1 MENTKKTQ
9 VSKQIWKEMLMD
21 QNERIEGMSN
31 GCIHV
36 FEKDGK
42 AGINWSSV
50 GTQTTEDA
58 EKFASALLKAVGII
72 ENFNSL
78 VEVVKPEVKPVEKAE
93 KKEAKGVSEKE
104 EKVLRSIISGSN
116 FNADKIDITKSWE
129 ENLKY
134 LEDGVCFNAFADV
147 QDYGC
152 GMTKGQTRGV
162 FGSLSKK
169 NLIGLMED
177 EGGWGQPPVTWIVIN
192 EDNFNN
198 IKKVLG

>member
-21 QNERIEGMSN
+21 QNERIEAMSN

-58 EKFASALLKAVGII
+58 EKFASTLLKAVGII

-78 VEVVKPEVKPVEKAE
+78 IEVVKPEVKLVEKVE

-104 EKVLRSIISGSN
+104 EKVLRAIIAESN
-116 FNADKIDITKSWE
+116 FNCNTIDLTKSWDE
-129 ENLKY
+129 QV
-134 LEDGVCFNAFADV
+134 LESGYYEAFADTR
-147 QDYGC
+147 DYGC
-152 GMTKGQTRGV
+152 GLSKGAARGV

-169 NLIGLMED
+169 GLIELAEG
-177 EGGWGQPPVTWIVIN
+177 EGGDGKPFTWIIIK
-192 EDNFNN
+192 EEEFNK

>member
-21 QNERIEGMSN
+21 QNERIEAMSN

-58 EKFASALLKAVGII
+58 EKFASTLLKAVGII

-78 VEVVKPEVKPVEKAE
+78 VEVVKPEVKLVEKVE

-129 ENLKY
+129 EQS
-134 LEDGVCFNAFADV
+134 LEDPDNFWAFADV
-147 QDYGC
+147 KDYGC

-192 EDNFNN
+192 EENFNN

>member
-9 VSKQIWKEMLMD
+9 VSKQVWREMLLD
-21 QNERIEGMSN
+21 QNERIEEMSN

-42 AGINWSSV
+42 AGINWSSI
-50 GTQTTEDA
+50 GTQTTEEA
-58 EKFASALLKAVGII
+58 EKFAATLLKAVGIV

-78 VEVVKPEVKPVEKAE
+78 IEVEVKAIKPVEKLVE

-104 EKVLRSIISGSN
+104 EKVLREIIKESN
-116 FNADKIDITKSWE
+116 FNLCKIDLTKSWKE
-129 ENLKY
+129 QSFEGDY
-134 LEDGVCFNAFADV
+134 FEAIADV
-147 QDYGC
+147 KDYGC
-152 GMTKGQTRGV
+152 GLSKGAARGV

-169 NLIGLMED
+169 GLIKLYECD
-177 EGGWGQPPVTWIVIN
+177 DSEAKFTWIIID
-192 EDNFNN
+192 EEQFNN

>member
-9 VSKQIWKEMLMD
+9 VSKQIWKEMLMS
-21 QNERIEGMSN
+21 QNERIEEMSN

-42 AGINWSSV
+42 AGINWSSI
-50 GTQTTEDA
+50 GTQTTEEA
-58 EKFASALLKAVGII
+58 EKFAATLLKAVGIV

-78 VEVVKPEVKPVEKAE
+78 IEVEVKATKPVEKPVE

-104 EKVLRSIISGSN
+104 EKVLRAIIAESN
-116 FNADKIDITKSWE
+116 FNMCKVDLSKSWDE
-129 ENLKY
+129 QVFESDY
-134 LEDGVCFNAFADV
+134 FEAFADTK
-147 QDYGC
+147 DYGC
-152 GMTKGQTRGV
+152 GLSKGAARGV

-169 NLIGLMED
+169 GLIELAEG
-177 EGGWGQPPVTWIVIN
+177 EGGDGKPFTWIIIR
-192 EDNFNN
+192 EEEFNK

>member
-21 QNERIEGMSN
+21 QNERIEAMSN

-78 VEVVKPEVKPVEKAE
+78 IEVTKSEVKPVEKIE

-104 EKVLRSIISGSN
+104 EKVLRAIIAESN
-116 FNADKIDITKSWE
+116 FNMCNIDLSKSWDE
-129 ENLKY
+129 QV
-134 LEDGVCFNAFADV
+134 LESGYYEAFADTR
-147 QDYGC
+147 DYGC
-152 GMTKGQTRGV
+152 GLSKGAARGV

-169 NLIGLMED
+169 GLIELAEG
-177 EGGWGQPPVTWIVIN
+177 EGGDGKPFTWIIIK
-192 EDNFNN
+192 EEEFNK

>member
-21 QNERIEGMSN
+21 QNERIEAMSN

-50 GTQTTEDA
+50 GTQTTEEA
-58 EKFASALLKAVGII
+58 EKFASALLKAVGIV

-78 VEVVKPEVKPVEKAE
+78 IEVVKPEVKPVEKVE

-104 EKVLRSIISGSN
+104 EKVLRAIIAESN
-116 FNADKIDITKSWE
+116 FNMCKVDLTKSWDE
-129 ENLKY
+129 QVFESGY
-134 LEDGVCFNAFADV
+134 YEAFADTR
-147 QDYGC
+147 DYGC
-152 GMTKGQTRGV
+152 GLSKGAARGV

-169 NLIGLMED
+169 GLIELAEG
-177 EGGWGQPPVTWIVIN
+177 EGGDGKPFTWIIIK
-192 EDNFNN
+192 EEEFNK

>member
-21 QNERIEGMSN
+21 QNERIEAMSN

-50 GTQTTEDA
+50 GTQTAEDA

-78 VEVVKPEVKPVEKAE
+78 IEVVKPEVKPVEKVE

-104 EKVLRSIISGSN
+104 EKVLRAIIAESN
-116 FNADKIDITKSWE
+116 FNCNTIDLTKSWDE
-129 ENLKY
+129 QV
-134 LEDGVCFNAFADV
+134 LESGYYEAFADTR
-147 QDYGC
+147 DYGC
-152 GMTKGQTRGV
+152 GLSKGAARGV

-169 NLIGLMED
+169 GLIELAEG
-177 EGGWGQPPVTWIVIN
+177 EGGDGKPFTWIIIK
-192 EDNFNN
+192 EEEFNK

>member
-21 QNERIEGMSN
+21 QNERIEAMSN

-78 VEVVKPEVKPVEKAE
+78 VEVVKPEAKLVEKAE

-104 EKVLRSIISGSN
+104 EKVLRAIIAESN
-116 FNADKIDITKSWE
+116 FNCNTIDLTKSWDE
-129 ENLKY
+129 QV
-134 LEDGVCFNAFADV
+134 LESGYYEAFADTK
-147 QDYGC
+147 DYGC
-152 GMTKGQTRGV
+152 GLSKGAARGV

-169 NLIGLMED
+169 GLIDLAEG
-177 EGGWGQPPVTWIVIN
+177 EGGDGKPFTWIIIR
-192 EDNFNN
+192 EEEFNK

>member
-21 QNERIEGMSN
+21 QNERIEEMSN
-31 GCIHV
+31 GCVHV

-50 GTQTTEDA
+50 GTQTTEEA
-58 EKFASALLKAVGII
+58 EKFAVTLLKAVGII

-78 VEVVKPEVKPVEKAE
+78 IEVVKPEVKPVEKVE
-93 KKEAKGVSEKE
+93 KKEVKGVSEKE
-104 EKVLRSIISGSN
+104 EKVLRAIIAESN
-116 FNADKIDITKSWE
+116 FNCNTIDLTKSWDE
-129 ENLKY
+129 QVFESGY
-134 LEDGVCFNAFADV
+134 FEAFADTK
-147 QDYGC
+147 DYGC
-152 GMTKGQTRGV
+152 GLSKGAARGV

-169 NLIGLMED
+169 GLIELAEG
-177 EGGWGQPPVTWIVIN
+177 EGGDGKPFTWIIIK
-192 EDNFNN
+192 EEEFDK

>member
-9 VSKQIWKEMLMD
+9 VSKQIWRELLLD
-21 QNERIEGMSN
+21 QNERIEEMSS

-42 AGINWSSV
+42 AGINWSSI

-58 EKFASALLKAVGII
+58 EKFAATLLKAVGII

-78 VEVVKPEVKPVEKAE
+78 IEVEVKAEKPVEKPME
-93 KKEAKGVSEKE
+93 KKEVKGVSEKE
-104 EKVLRSIISGSN
+104 EKVLRAIIAESN
-116 FNADKIDITKSWE
+116 FNCNTIDLTKSWDE
-129 ENLKY
+129 QVFESGY
-134 LEDGVCFNAFADV
+134 FEAFADTK
-147 QDYGC
+147 DYGC
-152 GMTKGQTRGV
+152 GLSKGAARGV

-169 NLIGLMED
+169 GLIDLAEG
-177 EGGWGQPPVTWIVIN
+177 EGGDGKPFTWIIIR
-192 EDNFNN
+192 EEEFNK

>member
-9 VSKQIWKEMLMD
+9 VSKQVWKEMLMD

-42 AGINWSSV
+42 AGINWSST

-78 VEVVKPEVKPVEKAE
+78 VEVVKPEAKPAEKAE

-104 EKVLRSIISGSN
+104 EKVLRAIIAESN
-116 FNADKIDITKSWE
+116 FNCNTIDFTKSWDE
-129 ENLKY
+129 QV
-134 LEDGVCFNAFADV
+134 LESGYYEAFADTR
-147 QDYGC
+147 DYGC
-152 GMTKGQTRGV
+152 GLSKGAARGV

-169 NLIGLMED
+169 GLIELAEG
-177 EGGWGQPPVTWIVIN
+177 EGGDGKPFTWIIIK
-192 EDNFNN
+192 EEEFNK

>member
-21 QNERIEGMSN
+21 QNERIEEMSN

-42 AGINWSSV
+42 AGINWSSI
-50 GTQTTEDA
+50 GTQTTEEA
-58 EKFASALLKAVGII
+58 EKFAATLLKAVGII

-78 VEVVKPEVKPVEKAE
+78 IEVEVKATKPVE

-104 EKVLRSIISGSN
+104 EKVLRAIIAESN
-116 FNADKIDITKSWE
+116 FNMCKVDLSKSWDE
-129 ENLKY
+129 QVFESDY
-134 LEDGVCFNAFADV
+134 FEAFADTK
-147 QDYGC
+147 DYGC
-152 GMTKGQTRGV
+152 GLSKGAARGV

-169 NLIGLMED
+169 GLIELAEG
-177 EGGWGQPPVTWIVIN
+177 EGGDGKPFTWIIIK
-192 EDNFNN
+192 EEEFNK

>member
-21 QNERIEGMSN
+21 QNERIEEMSN

-42 AGINWSSV
+42 AGINWSSI
-50 GTQTTEDA
+50 GTQTTEEA
-58 EKFASALLKAVGII
+58 EKFAATLLKAVGII

-78 VEVVKPEVKPVEKAE
+78 IEVVKSEAKPAEKPVE

-104 EKVLRSIISGSN
+104 EKVLRAIIAESN
-116 FNADKIDITKSWE
+116 FNMCKVDLSKSWDE
-129 ENLKY
+129 QVFESEY
-134 LEDGVCFNAFADV
+134 FEAFADTK
-147 QDYGC
+147 DYGC
-152 GMTKGQTRGV
+152 GLSKGAARGV

-169 NLIGLMED
+169 GLIDLAEG
-177 EGGWGQPPVTWIVIN
+177 EGGDGKPFTWIIIR
-192 EDNFNN
+192 EEEFNK